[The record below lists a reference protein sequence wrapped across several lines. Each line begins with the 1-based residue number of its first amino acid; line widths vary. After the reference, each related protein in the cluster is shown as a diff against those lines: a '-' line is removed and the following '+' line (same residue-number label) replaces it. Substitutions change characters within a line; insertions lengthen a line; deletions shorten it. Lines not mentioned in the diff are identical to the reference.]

1 MSLPAISIV
10 VCREPDDEAPEVQ
23 VTATAYVGQLKDKLN
38 TCIGTHMGM
47 SPEDIAELPRM
58 SLTTGRRVWSD
69 VHTLSA
75 IVQAVGGLADLRYG
89 SLNVTLAAV
98 DLRDPPR
105 RSPDEEAELD
115 RLRKLNEA
123 RVRDKART
131 RRQRPGKRLARR

>member
-1 MSLPAISIV
+1 MPLPAISV
-10 VCREPDDEAPEVQ
+10 CVCREPDDEAPDVQ

-58 SLTTGRRVWSD
+58 SLTTGRNVWSD
-69 VHTLSA
+69 VHSVKT
-75 IVQAVGGLADLRYG
+75 IVHATGGLADLRYG
-89 SLNVTLAAV
+89 SLSVTLAAV

-105 RSPDEEAELD
+105 RSPDEEADLD

-131 RRQRPGKRLARR
+131 RRQRPGKRPTRR